1 MTRVGHILKGLCA
14 LGLLAGIAAGTPWA
28 LWHFIGWPLPH
39 HVPSL
44 AQLGHALDQ
53 RGIPDQALIDAL
65 AAVVWVTWAVLVAS
79 IAVEVPAALAGRRAP
94 RLPLAG
100 IFQPVTGRLVAAVI
114 VAALSF
120 APRTTQVTA
129 LGSLGG
135 GLSTLS
141 GRQQVA
147 TLVLTGATQPLLAT
161 SKPATTDLSTPE
173 AATASTNSSRT
184 YVVQRGDTLWGIA
197 ERQLGDPLDWSEIYQ
212 LNEGRA
218 QPDGRAL
225 TDPHWIY
232 PGWTLVLPPAAHG
245 PAGGH
250 GAGDTSVPPR
260 HKSVPTSTTSPT
272 RGNGTGGAGSGVRVG
287 PVSVPA
293 SHSTTSTEARHEAP
307 SSTAPGRTSES
318 KKSGDAGRSAETT
331 TAPARAPIAPIGFGL
346 LGAGL
351 LGALV
356 RLRRVQ
362 QRHRR
367 LGRRIPLPTGDLAQV
382 EQALA
387 ASRDPDAPW
396 FVDRALR
403 LLTGLLRDTGPVPA
417 ILGAVLRPET
427 LELMLDGEAAAPAPF
442 TNAAPDRWLLARDD
456 ETTRIALADAK
467 DALAALPCLVTIGA
481 DAEGVVLLNLAAGGR
496 VALDGDPVVATELAT
511 AIALELAS
519 APWNETLELIDIGV
533 GTEQVGRGR
542 CTTASS
548 IDEVLP
554 LLRAQLK
561 SVRSEHIDGATMA
574 PSLVATEPRT
584 NLVLISTRPISPAEQ
599 ASLTDEIGDPG
610 QVGIAIVAPG
620 SLQEA
625 SWRLVATADGQ
636 LEVTPLSR
644 QVQAQRVSTTHLA
657 GIAALLGLAARRGD
671 VASDTPPYAT
681 FASTGSS
688 LTGEV
693 PKVEVPT
700 TVLLEGESVAPSV
713 APSAEATP
721 LPTVELA
728 ARRGDVAS
736 DTPPYAT
743 IASTGSPSTAEVPK
757 VDVPT
762 TVLLEG
768 ESVEPSVAPSAEAT
782 LLATVE
788 VGVLGPL
795 EIRGIAAAP
804 QRSKATEL
812 IAWLVLH
819 NRHGS
824 TDEVA
829 TALWPMGASEGS
841 QHNVIWDARRA
852 LGEDADGN
860 SLLVRE
866 GGLKLSPLV
875 TSDWAHFRELA
886 CCDDRDTRVAA
897 LSLVRGKPFGD
908 VDWPWSTVEGLA
920 ATMEAEV
927 CDLASAMGEQSLLDG
942 DASLAAHAAEQGIL
956 ASPYDERLYRLL
968 MRASDALGNPAGVR
982 SAMGRL
988 AAVLEDDVEPLESS
1002 RSLKLSRPWVR
1013 RTPPSSALS
1022 GNRSS
1027 SGYVCVNV
1035 PISVSLCFCLWSCFS
1050 SSRQPSSS

>member
-1 MTRVGHILKGLCA
+1 MTRIGRILKGLCA
-14 LGLLAGIAAGTPWA
+14 LGLLAALAAGIPWA

-114 VAALSF
+114 VATLSF
-120 APRTTQVTA
+120 APRPAQVTA

-141 GRQQVA
+141 GRQPVA
-147 TLVLTGATQPLLAT
+147 TLVLTGATQPLSAT
-161 SKPATTDLSTPE
+161 SKPATTALATTGD
-173 AATASTNSSRT
+173 ATASTNLSRT

-232 PGWTLVLPPAAHG
+232 PGWTLVLPPTALRL
-245 PAGGH
+245 AGGH
-250 GAGDTSVPPR
+250 GAGDTSVPAR
-260 HKSVPTSTTSPT
+260 HPSVPTSTTSPM
-272 RGNGTGGAGSGVRVG
+272 RGNGTRGAGSRVRIG
-287 PVSVPA
+287 PVSAPA
-293 SHSTTSTEARHEAP
+293 SSSTTSTEARHETP
-307 SSTAPGRTSES
+307 SSSAPGRTSES
-318 KKSGDAGRSAETT
+318 KRSGDAEGSAQTA
-331 TAPARAPIAPIGFGL
+331 TAPTRAPIAPIGFGL

-351 LGALV
+351 LGVLV

-367 LGRRIPLPTGDLAQV
+367 FGRRIPLPTGDLAQV

-403 LLTGLLRDTGPVPA
+403 LLTRLLRDASLVPA
-417 ILGAVLRPET
+417 ILGAVLRAET
-427 LELMLDGEAAAPAPF
+427 LEFILDGEAAAPAPF
-442 TNAAPDRWLLARDD
+442 INAAPDRWLLARDD

-481 DAEGVVLLNLAAGGR
+481 DAEGVVLLNLDAGGR

-554 LLRAQLK
+554 LLRAHLK
-561 SVRSEHIDGATMA
+561 SVRSEHIDGGTMA

-584 NLVLISTRPISPAEQ
+584 HLVLISTRPISPAEQ

-636 LEVTPLSR
+636 LEVPPLSR
-644 QVQAQRVSTTHLA
+644 HVQAQRVSTTHLA

-671 VASDTPPYAT
+671 VA
-681 FASTGSS
+681 
-688 LTGEV
+688 
-693 PKVEVPT
+693 
-700 TVLLEGESVAPSV
+700 
-713 APSAEATP
+713 
-721 LPTVELA
+721 
-728 ARRGDVAS
+728 R

-743 IASTGSPSTAEVPK
+743 IASTGSPLTGEVPK
-757 VDVPT
+757 LEVPT
-762 TVLLEG
+762 TVLLKG
-768 ESVEPSVAPSAEAT
+768 ESVAPRAQET
-782 LLATVE
+782 PLPTVE
-788 VGVLGPL
+788 VGVLGPF

-841 QHNVIWDARRA
+841 RHNVIWDARRA
-852 LGEDADGN
+852 LGEDADGS
-860 SLLVRE
+860 SLLVSE

-886 CCDDRDTRVAA
+886 GCDDRDMRVAA

-927 CDLASAMGEQSLLDG
+927 CDLASAIGEQALLDG
-942 DASLAAHAAEQGIL
+942 DASLATHAAEQGIL

-968 MRASDALGNPAGVR
+968 MRASDALGNPAGIR

-988 AAVLEDDVEPLESS
+988 AAVLEDDVEPLESVHPETRALYEALMRRRRPES
-1002 RSLKLSRPWVR
+1002 PPDAMAPRRSSG
-1013 RTPPSSALS
+1013 SSAQS
-1022 GNRSS
+1022 ARGVRE
-1027 SGYVCVNV
+1027 
-1035 PISVSLCFCLWSCFS
+1035 P
-1050 SSRQPSSS
+1050 RDA

>member
-1 MTRVGHILKGLCA
+1 MTRIGRILKGLCA
-14 LGLLAGIAAGTPWA
+14 LGLLAALAAGIPWA

-65 AAVVWVTWAVLVAS
+65 AVVVWLTWAVLVAS

-114 VAALSF
+114 VATLSF
-120 APRTTQVTA
+120 APRPAQVTA

-141 GRQQVA
+141 GRQPVA
-147 TLVLTGATQPLLAT
+147 TLVLTGATQPLSAT
-161 SKPATTDLSTPE
+161 SKPATTALATTGD
-173 AATASTNSSRT
+173 ATASTNLSRT

-232 PGWTLVLPPAAHG
+232 PGWTLVLPPTALRL
-245 PAGGH
+245 AGGH
-250 GAGDTSVPPR
+250 GAGDTSVPAR
-260 HKSVPTSTTSPT
+260 HPSVPTSTTSPM
-272 RGNGTGGAGSGVRVG
+272 RGNGTRGAGSRVRIG
-287 PVSVPA
+287 PVSAPA
-293 SHSTTSTEARHEAP
+293 SSSTTSTEARHETP
-307 SSTAPGRTSES
+307 SSSAPGRTSES
-318 KKSGDAGRSAETT
+318 KRSGDAEGSAQTA
-331 TAPARAPIAPIGFGL
+331 TAPTRAPIAPIGFGL

-351 LGALV
+351 LGVLV

-367 LGRRIPLPTGDLAQV
+367 FGRRIPLPTGDLAQV

-403 LLTGLLRDTGPVPA
+403 LLTRLLRDASLVPA
-417 ILGAVLRPET
+417 ILGAVLRAET
-427 LELMLDGEAAAPAPF
+427 LEFILDGEAAAPAPF
-442 TNAAPDRWLLARDD
+442 INAAPDRWLLARDD

-481 DAEGVVLLNLAAGGR
+481 DAEGVVLLNLDAGGR

-554 LLRAQLK
+554 LLRAHLK
-561 SVRSEHIDGATMA
+561 SVRSEHIDGGTMA

-584 NLVLISTRPISPAEQ
+584 HLVLISTRPISPAEQ

-636 LEVTPLSR
+636 LEVPPLSR
-644 QVQAQRVSTTHLA
+644 HVQAQRVSTTHLA

-671 VASDTPPYAT
+671 VA
-681 FASTGSS
+681 
-688 LTGEV
+688 
-693 PKVEVPT
+693 
-700 TVLLEGESVAPSV
+700 
-713 APSAEATP
+713 
-721 LPTVELA
+721 
-728 ARRGDVAS
+728 R

-743 IASTGSPSTAEVPK
+743 IASTGSPLTGEVPK
-757 VDVPT
+757 LEVPT
-762 TVLLEG
+762 TVLLKG
-768 ESVEPSVAPSAEAT
+768 ESVAPRAQET
-782 LLATVE
+782 PLPTVE
-788 VGVLGPL
+788 VGVLGPF

-841 QHNVIWDARRA
+841 RHNVIWDARRA
-852 LGEDADGN
+852 LGEDADGS
-860 SLLVRE
+860 SLLVSE

-886 CCDDRDTRVAA
+886 GCDDRDMRVAA

-927 CDLASAMGEQSLLDG
+927 CDLASAIGEQALLDG
-942 DASLAAHAAEQGIL
+942 DASLATHAAEQGIL

-968 MRASDALGNPAGVR
+968 MRASDALGNPAGIR

-988 AAVLEDDVEPLESS
+988 AAVLEDDVEPLESVHPETRALYEALMRRRRPES
-1002 RSLKLSRPWVR
+1002 PPDAMAPRRSSG
-1013 RTPPSSALS
+1013 SSAQS
-1022 GNRSS
+1022 ARGVRE
-1027 SGYVCVNV
+1027 
-1035 PISVSLCFCLWSCFS
+1035 P
-1050 SSRQPSSS
+1050 RDA

>member
-1 MTRVGHILKGLCA
+1 
-14 LGLLAGIAAGTPWA
+14 
-28 LWHFIGWPLPH
+28 
-39 HVPSL
+39 
-44 AQLGHALDQ
+44 
-53 RGIPDQALIDAL
+53 
-65 AAVVWVTWAVLVAS
+65 VLVAS

-114 VAALSF
+114 VATLSF
-120 APRTTQVTA
+120 APRPAQVTA

-141 GRQQVA
+141 GRQPVA
-147 TLVLTGATQPLLAT
+147 TLVLTGATQPLSAT
-161 SKPATTDLSTPE
+161 SKPATTALATTGD
-173 AATASTNSSRT
+173 ATASTNLSRT

-232 PGWTLVLPPAAHG
+232 PGWTLVLPPTALRL
-245 PAGGH
+245 AGGH
-250 GAGDTSVPPR
+250 GAGDTSVPAR
-260 HKSVPTSTTSPT
+260 HPSVPTSTTSPM
-272 RGNGTGGAGSGVRVG
+272 RGNGTRGAGSRVRIG
-287 PVSVPA
+287 PVSAPA
-293 SHSTTSTEARHEAP
+293 SSSTTSTEARHETP
-307 SSTAPGRTSES
+307 SSSAPGRTSES
-318 KKSGDAGRSAETT
+318 KRSGDAEGSAQTA
-331 TAPARAPIAPIGFGL
+331 TAPTRAPIAPIGFGL

-351 LGALV
+351 LGVLV

-367 LGRRIPLPTGDLAQV
+367 FGRRIPLPTGDLAQV

-403 LLTGLLRDTGPVPA
+403 LLTRLLRDASLVPA
-417 ILGAVLRPET
+417 ILGAVLRAET
-427 LELMLDGEAAAPAPF
+427 LEFILDGEAAAPAPF
-442 TNAAPDRWLLARDD
+442 INAAPDRWLLARDD

-481 DAEGVVLLNLAAGGR
+481 DAEGVVLLNLDAGGR

-554 LLRAQLK
+554 LLRAHLK
-561 SVRSEHIDGATMA
+561 FVRSEHIDGGTMA

-584 NLVLISTRPISPAEQ
+584 HLALISTCPISPAEQ
-599 ASLTDEIGDPG
+599 ADLTTEIGDPG
-610 QVGIAIVAPG
+610 HVGIAIVAPG

-636 LEVTPLSR
+636 LEVPPLSR
-644 QVQAQRVSTTHLA
+644 HVQAQRVSTTHLA

-671 VASDTPPYAT
+671 VA
-681 FASTGSS
+681 
-688 LTGEV
+688 
-693 PKVEVPT
+693 
-700 TVLLEGESVAPSV
+700 
-713 APSAEATP
+713 
-721 LPTVELA
+721 
-728 ARRGDVAS
+728 R

-743 IASTGSPSTAEVPK
+743 IASTGSPLTGEVPK
-757 VDVPT
+757 LEVPT
-762 TVLLEG
+762 TVLLKG
-768 ESVEPSVAPSAEAT
+768 ESVAPRAQET
-782 LLATVE
+782 PLPTVE
-788 VGVLGPL
+788 VGVLGPF

-841 QHNVIWDARRA
+841 RHNVIWDARRA
-852 LGEDADGN
+852 LGEDADGS
-860 SLLVRE
+860 SLLVSE

-886 CCDDRDTRVAA
+886 GCDDRDMRVAA

-927 CDLASAMGEQSLLDG
+927 CDLASAIGEQALLDG
-942 DASLAAHAAEQGIL
+942 DASLATHAAEQGIL

-968 MRASDALGNPAGVR
+968 MRASDALGNPAGIR

-988 AAVLEDDVEPLESS
+988 AAVLEDDVEPLESVHPETRALYEALMRRRRPES
-1002 RSLKLSRPWVR
+1002 PPDAMAPRRSSG
-1013 RTPPSSALS
+1013 SSAQS
-1022 GNRSS
+1022 ARGVRE
-1027 SGYVCVNV
+1027 
-1035 PISVSLCFCLWSCFS
+1035 P
-1050 SSRQPSSS
+1050 RDA

>member
-1 MTRVGHILKGLCA
+1 MTRIGRILKGLCA
-14 LGLLAGIAAGTPWA
+14 LGLLAALAAGIPWA

-245 PAGGH
+245 LAGGH

-287 PVSVPA
+287 PVSAPA
-293 SHSTTSTEARHEAP
+293 SHSTTSTEARHETP

-318 KKSGDAGRSAETT
+318 KKSGDAGRSAETA

-403 LLTGLLRDTGPVPA
+403 LLTRLLRDASLVPA
-417 ILGAVLRPET
+417 ILGAVLRAET
-427 LELMLDGEAAAPAPF
+427 LEFILDGEAAAPAPF
-442 TNAAPDRWLLARDD
+442 INAAPDRWLLARDD

-481 DAEGVVLLNLAAGGR
+481 DAEGVVLLNLDAGGR

-554 LLRAQLK
+554 LLRAHLK
-561 SVRSEHIDGATMA
+561 SVRSEHIDGGTMA

-584 NLVLISTRPISPAEQ
+584 HLVLISTRPISPAEQ
-599 ASLTDEIGDPG
+599 ASLTAEIGDPG

-636 LEVTPLSR
+636 LEVPPLSR
-644 QVQAQRVSTTHLA
+644 HVQAQRVSTTHLA

-671 VASDTPPYAT
+671 VA
-681 FASTGSS
+681 
-688 LTGEV
+688 
-693 PKVEVPT
+693 
-700 TVLLEGESVAPSV
+700 
-713 APSAEATP
+713 
-721 LPTVELA
+721 
-728 ARRGDVAS
+728 R

-743 IASTGSPSTAEVPK
+743 IASTGSPLTGEVPK
-757 VDVPT
+757 LEVPT
-762 TVLLEG
+762 TVLLKG
-768 ESVEPSVAPSAEAT
+768 ESVAPRAQET
-782 LLATVE
+782 PLPTVE
-788 VGVLGPL
+788 VGVLGPF

-841 QHNVIWDARRA
+841 RHNVIWDARRA
-852 LGEDADGN
+852 LGEDADGS
-860 SLLVRE
+860 SLLVSE

-886 CCDDRDTRVAA
+886 GCDDRDMRVAA

-927 CDLASAMGEQSLLDG
+927 CDLASAIGEQSLLDG

-968 MRASDALGNPAGVR
+968 MRASDALGNPAGIR

-988 AAVLEDDVEPLESS
+988 AAVLEDDVEPLESVHPETRALYEALMRRRRPES
-1002 RSLKLSRPWVR
+1002 PPDAMAPRRSSG
-1013 RTPPSSALS
+1013 SSAQS
-1022 GNRSS
+1022 ARGVRE
-1027 SGYVCVNV
+1027 
-1035 PISVSLCFCLWSCFS
+1035 P
-1050 SSRQPSSS
+1050 RDA

>member
-1 MTRVGHILKGLCA
+1 MTRVGRILKGLCA
-14 LGLLAGIAAGTPWA
+14 LGLLAALAAGIPWA

-65 AAVVWVTWAVLVAS
+65 AVVVWLTWAVLVAS

-114 VAALSF
+114 VATLSF
-120 APRTTQVTA
+120 APRPAQVTA

-141 GRQQVA
+141 GRQPVA
-147 TLVLTGATQPLLAT
+147 TLVLTGATQPLSAT
-161 SKPATTDLSTPE
+161 SKPATTALATTGD
-173 AATASTNSSRT
+173 ATASTNLSRT

-232 PGWTLVLPPAAHG
+232 PGWTLVLPPTALRL
-245 PAGGH
+245 AGGH
-250 GAGDTSVPPR
+250 GAGDTSVPAR
-260 HKSVPTSTTSPT
+260 HPSVPTSTTSPM
-272 RGNGTGGAGSGVRVG
+272 RGNGTRGAGSRVRIG
-287 PVSVPA
+287 PVSAPA
-293 SHSTTSTEARHEAP
+293 SSSTTSTEARHETP
-307 SSTAPGRTSES
+307 SSSAPGRTSES
-318 KKSGDAGRSAETT
+318 KRSGDAEGSAQTA
-331 TAPARAPIAPIGFGL
+331 TAPTRAPIAPIGFGL

-351 LGALV
+351 LGVLV

-367 LGRRIPLPTGDLAQV
+367 FGRRIPLPTGDLAQV

-403 LLTGLLRDTGPVPA
+403 LLTRLLRDASLVPA
-417 ILGAVLRPET
+417 ILGAVLRAET
-427 LELMLDGEAAAPAPF
+427 LEFILDGEAAAPAPF
-442 TNAAPDRWLLARDD
+442 INAAPDRWLLARDD

-481 DAEGVVLLNLAAGGR
+481 DAEGVVLLNLDAGGR

-554 LLRAQLK
+554 LLRAHLK
-561 SVRSEHIDGATMA
+561 FVRSEHIDGGTMA

-584 NLVLISTRPISPAEQ
+584 HLALISTCPISPAEQ
-599 ASLTDEIGDPG
+599 ADLTTEIGDPG
-610 QVGIAIVAPG
+610 HVGIAIVAPG

-636 LEVTPLSR
+636 LEVPPLSR
-644 QVQAQRVSTTHLA
+644 HVQAQRVSTTHLA

-671 VASDTPPYAT
+671 VA
-681 FASTGSS
+681 
-688 LTGEV
+688 
-693 PKVEVPT
+693 
-700 TVLLEGESVAPSV
+700 
-713 APSAEATP
+713 
-721 LPTVELA
+721 
-728 ARRGDVAS
+728 R

-743 IASTGSPSTAEVPK
+743 IASTGSPLTGEVPK
-757 VDVPT
+757 LEVPT
-762 TVLLEG
+762 TVLLKG
-768 ESVEPSVAPSAEAT
+768 ESVAPRAQET
-782 LLATVE
+782 PLPTVE
-788 VGVLGPL
+788 VGVLGPF

-841 QHNVIWDARRA
+841 RHNVIWDARRA
-852 LGEDADGN
+852 LGEDADGS
-860 SLLVRE
+860 SLLVSE

-886 CCDDRDTRVAA
+886 GCDDRDMRVAA

-927 CDLASAMGEQSLLDG
+927 CDLASAIGEQAMLDG
-942 DASLAAHAAEQGIL
+942 DASLATHAAEQGIL

-968 MRASDALGNPAGVR
+968 MRASDALGNPAGIR

-988 AAVLEDDVEPLESS
+988 AAVLEDDVEPLESVHPETRALYEALMRRRRPES
-1002 RSLKLSRPWVR
+1002 PPDAMAPRRSSG
-1013 RTPPSSALS
+1013 SSAQS
-1022 GNRSS
+1022 ARGVRE
-1027 SGYVCVNV
+1027 
-1035 PISVSLCFCLWSCFS
+1035 P
-1050 SSRQPSSS
+1050 RDA

>member
-1 MTRVGHILKGLCA
+1 MTRVGRILKGLCA
-14 LGLLAGIAAGTPWA
+14 LGLLAALAAGIPWA

-114 VAALSF
+114 VATLSF
-120 APRTTQVTA
+120 APRPAQVTA

-141 GRQQVA
+141 GRQPVA
-147 TLVLTGATQPLLAT
+147 TLVLTGATQPLSAT
-161 SKPATTDLSTPE
+161 SKPATTALATTGD
-173 AATASTNSSRT
+173 ATASTNLSRT

-232 PGWTLVLPPAAHG
+232 PGWTLVLPPTALRL
-245 PAGGH
+245 AGGH
-250 GAGDTSVPPR
+250 GAGDTSVPAR
-260 HKSVPTSTTSPT
+260 HPSVPTSTTSPM
-272 RGNGTGGAGSGVRVG
+272 RGNGTRGAGSRVRIG
-287 PVSVPA
+287 PVSAPA
-293 SHSTTSTEARHEAP
+293 SSSTTSTEARHETP
-307 SSTAPGRTSES
+307 SSSAPGRTSES
-318 KKSGDAGRSAETT
+318 KRSGDAEGSAQTA
-331 TAPARAPIAPIGFGL
+331 TAPTRAPIAPIGFGL

-351 LGALV
+351 LGVLV

-367 LGRRIPLPTGDLAQV
+367 FGRRIPLPTGDLAQV

-481 DAEGVVLLNLAAGGR
+481 DAEGVVLLNLDAGGR

-554 LLRAQLK
+554 LLRAHLK
-561 SVRSEHIDGATMA
+561 SVRSEHIDGVTMA

-584 NLVLISTRPISPAEQ
+584 HLVLISTRPISPAEQ

-636 LEVTPLSR
+636 LEVPPLSR
-644 QVQAQRVSTTHLA
+644 HVQAQRVSTTHLA

-671 VASDTPPYAT
+671 VA
-681 FASTGSS
+681 
-688 LTGEV
+688 
-693 PKVEVPT
+693 
-700 TVLLEGESVAPSV
+700 
-713 APSAEATP
+713 
-721 LPTVELA
+721 
-728 ARRGDVAS
+728 R

-743 IASTGSPSTAEVPK
+743 IASTGSPLTGEVPK
-757 VDVPT
+757 LEVPT
-762 TVLLEG
+762 TVLLKG
-768 ESVEPSVAPSAEAT
+768 ESVAPRAQET
-782 LLATVE
+782 PLPTVE
-788 VGVLGPL
+788 VGVLGPF

-841 QHNVIWDARRA
+841 RHNVIWDARRA
-852 LGEDADGN
+852 LGEDADGS
-860 SLLVRE
+860 SLLVSE

-886 CCDDRDTRVAA
+886 GCDDRDMRVAA

-927 CDLASAMGEQSLLDG
+927 CDLASAIGEQSLLDG

-968 MRASDALGNPAGVR
+968 MRASDALGNPAGIR

-988 AAVLEDDVEPLESS
+988 AAVLEDDVEPLESVHPETRALYEALMRRRRPES
-1002 RSLKLSRPWVR
+1002 PPDAMAPRRSSG
-1013 RTPPSSALS
+1013 SSAQS
-1022 GNRSS
+1022 ARGVRE
-1027 SGYVCVNV
+1027 
-1035 PISVSLCFCLWSCFS
+1035 P
-1050 SSRQPSSS
+1050 RDA

>member
-1 MTRVGHILKGLCA
+1 MTRVGHIVKGLCA
-14 LGLLAGIAAGTPWA
+14 LGLLAGIAAGIPWA

-65 AAVVWVTWAVLVAS
+65 AVAVWVTWAVLVAS
-79 IAVEVPAALAGRRAP
+79 IAAEVPAALAGRRAP

-100 IFQPVTGRLVAAVI
+100 IFQPVTGRLVATVI
-114 VAALSF
+114 VAALSL
-120 APRTTQVTA
+120 APRPTQATA

-135 GLSTLS
+135 GLSTAG
-141 GRQQVA
+141 GRQLVA

-161 SKPATTDLSTPE
+161 SKPAAADLSTSD

-212 LNEGRA
+212 LNEGRP
-218 QPDGRAL
+218 QPDGRTL

-232 PGWTLVLPPAAHG
+232 PGWTLVLPLAAHHV
-245 PAGGH
+245 PGGH
-250 GAGDTSVPPR
+250 GTGDTSVPPR
-260 HKSVPTSTTSPT
+260 HENVPTSTTAPT
-272 RGNGTGGAGSGVRVG
+272 RANGTGGAGSGTRVG
-287 PVSVPA
+287 PGGAPVSHP
-293 SHSTTSTEARHEAP
+293 TTSTEARHETP
-307 SSTAPGRTSES
+307 SSSAPGRTSEP
-318 KKSGDAGRSAETT
+318 KRSGDAGRSAQTA
-331 TAPARAPIAPIGFGL
+331 TAPAHAPIAPIGFGL

-351 LGALV
+351 LCALV

-367 LGRRIPLPTGDLAQV
+367 FGRRIPLPTGDLAQV

-403 LLTGLLRDTGPVPA
+403 LLTGLLRDTGPMPP
-417 ILGAVLRPET
+417 ILGAVLRAEA
-427 LELMLDGEAAAPAPF
+427 LEFILDGEAAAPAPF

-467 DALAALPCLVTIGA
+467 DELAALPCLVTIGA
-481 DAEGVVLLNLAAGGR
+481 DAEGVVLLNLDAGR
-496 VALDGDPVVATELAT
+496 PIALDGDPVVATELAT

-554 LLRAQLK
+554 LLRAHLK
-561 SVRSEHIDGATMA
+561 SVRSEHIDGATMT

-584 NLVLISTRPISPAEQ
+584 HWALISTRPISPAEQ
-599 ASLTDEIGDPG
+599 ANLTAEIGDPG
-610 QVGIAIVAPG
+610 YVGIAIVAPG

-625 SWRLVATADGQ
+625 SWRLVATSDGQ
-636 LEVTPLSR
+636 LEVPPLGR

-671 VASDTPPYAT
+671 VASDTPPYGTIAP
-681 FASTGSS
+681 SGSS
-688 LTGEV
+688 STGEV
-693 PKVEVPT
+693 PKLEVPT
-700 TVLLEGESVAPSV
+700 TVLLDE
-713 APSAEATP
+713 
-721 LPTVELA
+721 
-728 ARRGDVAS
+728 
-736 DTPPYAT
+736 
-743 IASTGSPSTAEVPK
+743 
-757 VDVPT
+757 
-762 TVLLEG
+762 
-768 ESVEPSVAPSAEAT
+768 ESVEPSVEPRAQAT
-782 LLATVE
+782 PLATVE

-795 EIRGIAAAP
+795 EIRGLAAAP

-829 TALWPMGASEGS
+829 TALWLMGASEGS

-875 TSDWAHFRELA
+875 TSDWARFRELA
-886 CCDDRDTRVAA
+886 ACDDRETRVAA

-908 VDWPWSTVEGLA
+908 VDWPWSMVEGLA

-927 CDLASAMGEQSLLDG
+927 CDLASSIGEQALLDG
-942 DASLAAHAAEQGIL
+942 DASLAARAAEQGIL

-968 MRASDALGNPAGVR
+968 MRASDALGNPAGIR

-988 AAVLEDDVEPLESS
+988 AAVLEDDVEPLESVHPET
-1002 RSLKLSRPWVR
+1002 RALYEALMR
-1013 RTPPSSALS
+1013 RRHPESPPDAMAPR
-1022 GNRSS
+1022 RSS
-1027 SGYVCVNV
+1027 GGARPARGVREPRDAEPGVATDLDDHRRRFDHR
-1035 PISVSLCFCLWSCFS
+1035 P
-1050 SSRQPSSS
+1050 

>member
-1 MTRVGHILKGLCA
+1 MTRIGRILKGLCA
-14 LGLLAGIAAGTPWA
+14 LGLLAVLAAGIPWA
-28 LWHFIGWPLPH
+28 LWHFIGWPLPR

-44 AQLGHALDQ
+44 AQLGRTLDQ

-79 IAVEVPAALAGRRAP
+79 IAIEVPAALAGRRAP
-94 RLPLAG
+94 RLPLTG

-120 APRTTQVTA
+120 VPRPTQAIA

-141 GRQQVA
+141 GRQPVA
-147 TLVLTGATQPLLAT
+147 TLVLTGATRPPLAT
-161 SKPATTDLSTPE
+161 SKPAAAALATTGD
-173 AATASTNSSRT
+173 ATASTNLSRT

-197 ERQLGDPLDWSEIYQ
+197 DRQLGDPLDWSEIYQ
-212 LNEGRA
+212 LNEGRP

-232 PGWTLVLPPAAHG
+232 PGWILVLPPAEHG
-245 PAGGH
+245 LAGGH
-250 GAGDTSVPPR
+250 GAGDTSVPTR

-272 RGNGTGGAGSGVRVG
+272 RGNGTGGAGSGTRVG
-287 PVSVPA
+287 PVSAPA
-293 SHSTTSTEARHEAP
+293 SHSTTSTESHETP
-307 SSTAPGRTSES
+307 SSSAPGRTSES
-318 KKSGDAGRSAETT
+318 KKSGDAGRSAQTA

-351 LGALV
+351 LGVLL

-367 LGRRIPLPTGDLAQV
+367 FGRRIPLPTGDLAQV

-387 ASRDPDAPW
+387 AGRDPDAPW

-403 LLTGLLRDTGPVPA
+403 LLTGLLRDIGPMPA
-417 ILGAVLRPET
+417 ILGAVLRAET
-427 LELMLDGEAAAPAPF
+427 LEFILDGEAAAPAPF

-456 ETTRIALADAK
+456 EMTRIALADAK
-467 DALAALPCLVTIGA
+467 DELAALPCLVTIGA
-481 DAEGVVLLNLAAGGR
+481 DEEGVVLLNLDAGGR

-554 LLRAQLK
+554 MLRAHLK
-561 SVRSEHIDGATMA
+561 SVRSEHIDGGTMT
-574 PSLVATEPRT
+574 PSIVVTEPRT
-584 NLVLISTRPISPAEQ
+584 HLVLISTRPISPAEQ
-599 ASLTDEIGDPG
+599 ASLTAEIGDPG
-610 QVGIAIVAPG
+610 HVGIAIVAPG

-636 LEVTPLSR
+636 LEVPPLGR
-644 QVQAQRVSTTHLA
+644 HVQAQRVSAPHLA

-671 VASDTPPYAT
+671 VACDTPPYGTIAP
-681 FASTGSS
+681 TGSS
-688 LTGEV
+688 
-693 PKVEVPT
+693 
-700 TVLLEGESVAPSV
+700 
-713 APSAEATP
+713 
-721 LPTVELA
+721 
-728 ARRGDVAS
+728 
-736 DTPPYAT
+736 
-743 IASTGSPSTAEVPK
+743 STAEVPK
-757 VDVPT
+757 LEVPT
-762 TVLLEG
+762 TLLLDE
-768 ESVEPSVAPSAEAT
+768 ESVEPSVAPRVQET
-782 LLATVE
+782 PLPTVE
-788 VGVLGPL
+788 VGLLGPL

-860 SLLVRE
+860 SLLVRD

-886 CCDDRDTRVAA
+886 GCDDRDTRVTA

-927 CDLASAMGEQSLLDG
+927 CDLASAIGEQALLDG
-942 DASLAAHAAEQGIL
+942 DASLAARAAEQGIL

-968 MRASDALGNPAGVR
+968 MRASDALGNPAGIR

-988 AAVLEDDVEPLESS
+988 AAVLEDDVEPLESVHPET
-1002 RSLKLSRPWVR
+1002 RALYEALMRRRRPDS
-1013 RTPPSSALS
+1013 PPDAMEPR
-1022 GNRSS
+1022 RSS
-1027 SGYVCVNV
+1027 R
-1035 PISVSLCFCLWSCFS
+1035 WSARSARGVREPRDAKPGVATDLDDHRRRFDH
-1050 SSRQPSSS
+1050 RP